1 MASRAQRAAESDTVF
16 DRRARTP
23 KPPVTGDRR
32 RSLDAQDGA
41 SAGAL
46 KLRDEPRAV
55 RKRRATSDGREPL
68 VVYMPP
74 ESIKALKIAAVEHD
88 TTASAI
94 VTAIVD
100 VWLRARSKHPT
111 KSPPR

>member
-1 MASRAQRAAESDTVF
+1 MASRAQRAAESDTIF
-16 DRRARTP
+16 DRRGRTT

-32 RSLDAQDGA
+32 GSSDAQDGV
-41 SAGAL
+41 SGAL
-46 KLRDEPRAV
+46 KRAEV
-55 RKRRATSDGREPL
+55 PHAARKRRATSDGREPL

-74 ESIKALKIAAVEHD
+74 DCIKALKIAAVEHD

-94 VTAIVD
+94 VTGIVD